1 MAKPLGPIWLIG
13 LFFGALSLSVSVSAQ
28 DSGADRLQRLSDT
41 QLTSLAADWDELSD
55 RQRTQL
61 IQETRQRMQPQ
72 TSRAPGSVVAPKAQV
87 APAQAARNSG
97 KQSASRSAQTIPSQT
112 IPSQTIPS
120 QTIQRRRYGALV
132 RQADGTVRSVQ
143 VQTQVIRVRDP
154 QRAYGTGF
162 EQRRNRNGTVRPNT
176 RVTPVNS
183 VSISNNVLSEDG
195 AVSRQD

>member
-13 LFFGALSLSVSVSAQ
+13 LFSGALSLSVSVSAQ

-72 TSRAPGSVVAPKAQV
+72 TSRAPGPVSAPKAQV

-97 KQSASRSAQTIPSQT
+97 KQSASRSA
-112 IPSQTIPS
+112 QTIPS

>member
-1 MAKPLGPIWLIG
+1 MP
-13 LFFGALSLSVSVSAQ
+13 VSAQ
-28 DSGADRLQRLSDT
+28 DSGADRLQRLSDS

-55 RQRTQL
+55 KQRSQL

-72 TSRAPGSVVAPKAQV
+72 TSSPVSATKAQTPE
-87 APAQAARNSG
+87 APQTLPQALPQALATS
-97 KQSASRSAQTIPSQT
+97 KLPA
-112 IPSQTIPS
+112 

-143 VQTQVIRVRDP
+143 VETQVIRVQGPDP

-162 EQRRNRNGTVRPNT
+162 EQRRNRNLRGRPNT

-183 VSISNNVLSEDG
+183 VSANSISNNVLSEVVSQEEV
-195 AVSRQD
+195 VSRQD

>member
-97 KQSASRSAQTIPSQT
+97 KQSASRSAQTI
-112 IPSQTIPS
+112 
-120 QTIQRRRYGALV
+120 QRRRYGALV

>member
-1 MAKPLGPIWLIG
+1 MAKPLGPIWLSG
-13 LFFGALSLSVSVSAQ
+13 LISGALSVSVCVSVPVSAQ
-28 DSGADRLQRLSDT
+28 DSGADRLQRLSDS

-55 RQRTQL
+55 KQRSQL

-72 TSRAPGSVVAPKAQV
+72 TSSPVSATKAQTPE
-87 APAQAARNSG
+87 APQALPQALATS
-97 KQSASRSAQTIPSQT
+97 KLPA
-112 IPSQTIPS
+112 

-143 VQTQVIRVRDP
+143 VETQVIRVQGPDP

-162 EQRRNRNGTVRPNT
+162 EQRRNRNLRGRPNT

-183 VSISNNVLSEDG
+183 VSANSISNNVLSEVVSQEEV
-195 AVSRQD
+195 VSRQD

>member
-1 MAKPLGPIWLIG
+1 MAKPLGPIWLSG
-13 LFFGALSLSVSVSAQ
+13 LISGALSVSVCVSVPVSAQ
-28 DSGADRLQRLSDT
+28 DSGADRLQRLSDS

-55 RQRTQL
+55 KQRSQL

-72 TSRAPGSVVAPKAQV
+72 TSSPVSATKAQTPE
-87 APAQAARNSG
+87 APQTLPQALPQALATS
-97 KQSASRSAQTIPSQT
+97 KLPA
-112 IPSQTIPS
+112 

-143 VQTQVIRVRDP
+143 VETQVIRVQGPDP

-162 EQRRNRNGTVRPNT
+162 EQRRNRNLRGRPNT

-183 VSISNNVLSEDG
+183 VSANSISNNVLSEVVSQEEV
-195 AVSRQD
+195 VSRQD

>member
-1 MAKPLGPIWLIG
+1 MSLSKLAKPLGPIGLIG
-13 LFFGALSLSVSVSAQ
+13 LFSGALSLSVSVSAQ

-72 TSRAPGSVVAPKAQV
+72 TSRAPGPVSAPKAQV
-87 APAQAARNSG
+87 TPAQAARNSG
-97 KQSASRSAQTIPSQT
+97 KQSPARSA
-112 IPSQTIPS
+112 QTIPS

>member
-13 LFFGALSLSVSVSAQ
+13 LFSGALSLSVSVSAQ

-97 KQSASRSAQTIPSQT
+97 EQSASRSAQT